1 MTILQIFPKPTTTT
15 GIQCNLIWKPSG
27 FGNLLKFDVHPGVKN
42 SVAKM
47 QVAPQGDQPEYVGGY
62 LDEVDGNAYGV
73 DEQENIIKKETYLVI

>member
-1 MTILQIFPKPTTTT
+1 
-15 GIQCNLIWKPSG
+15 
-27 FGNLLKFDVHPGVKN
+27 
-42 SVAKM
+42 M